1 MIENHGGKPTLK
13 AGLDW
18 VNNLLRRLELA
29 NSQAVVFSKWL
40 PTDENATDQ
49 KRWQCWIE
57 RYIPNVVSLTGF
69 KVTEE
74 TFGVDRVVR
83 FFGNA
88 DLLSLPMLQ
97 TLFQGLEHEV
107 FRALLVDLSAT
118 QFINSPVWAVI
129 TLFSRKKNR
138 VKIMIVGLPDP
149 IQGSFEMMGLDQV
162 FTSFRSIEEAQ
173 AALDREGKE

>member
-1 MIENHGGKPTLK
+1 MEIRPT
-13 AGLDW
+13 
-18 VNNLLRRLELA
+18 
-29 NSQAVVFSKWL
+29 
-40 PTDENATDQ
+40 Q

-57 RYIPNVVSLTGF
+57 RYISNAVSLTGF
-69 KVTEE
+69 KATEE

-88 DLLSLPMLQ
+88 DLLSLPMVQ

-138 VKIMIVGLPDP
+138 VKIIVVGMPDP

-162 FTSFRSIEEAQ
+162 FASFRSIEEAQ
-173 AALDREGKE
+173 AALDRQGKE